1 MRERGGDRLLGVP
14 SKKKLSHLVLSGAAK
29 IHALV
34 DAAAA
39 SIERDGIACTSQLE
53 RTLFDDM
60 NGLCRELMAALLSS
74 EEATRVDYEPT
85 GSERN
90 GGCHEK
96 RIVTLF
102 GELPPIRRTYYYDTE
117 KKDGHYPFDDR
128 LGLFGRYTPALCA
141 EAMRYAVNHP
151 YGDASREFA
160 RAHSFAL
167 SPDAMME
174 IVDAHG
180 AKAAEFAKDK
190 DVGEKEDKDAPADI
204 VYGLVDGTGIALRKK
219 HTSKTKGKKG
229 RKGKS
234 KTREVKMA
242 VFFRGGIDSE
252 NEPFRLSEST
262 TYVAT
267 MDRRAKFEKQ
277 ARAEFDRRFGRKP
290 KLMIYISDGG
300 KWTQTVRK
308 NEFPF
313 AVEILDIFH
322 AIEHLKPLMLGLG
335 IKEGS
340 KRWKRLHRRLRDKIS
355 EGKIESV
362 LNSVWKGKYGKLTK
376 DAMKEFKY
384 FRRNK
389 DRMKY
394 DEYRANGWFY
404 GSGMV
409 ESGCKTVVGQRFK
422 QSGMIWSLD
431 GSKALLALRTL
442 YKSNRLDEFFNHLVA
457 GLPQVACAA

>member
-1 MRERGGDRLLGVP
+1 
-14 SKKKLSHLVLSGAAK
+14 
-29 IHALV
+29 
-34 DAAAA
+34 
-39 SIERDGIACTSQLE
+39 
-53 RTLFDDM
+53 M

-74 EEATRVDYEPT
+74 EEATRADYEPT
-85 GSERN
+85 GRERN
-90 GGCHEK
+90 AGRHEK
-96 RIVTLF
+96 RIVTMF

-190 DVGEKEDKDAPADI
+190 DVGGKEDKDAPADI

-277 ARAEFDRRFGRKP
+277 ARAEFDRRFGREP

-340 KRWKRLHRRLRDKIS
+340 KRWKRLHKQLRDKIS
-355 EGKIESV
+355 DGKIESV
-362 LNSVWKGKYGKLTK
+362 LDSVWKGRYGKLTK

-394 DEYRANGWFY
+394 DVYRANGWFY

-431 GSKALLALRTL
+431 GSRSLLALRTL
-442 YKSNRLDEFFNHLVA
+442 YKSNRLEEFFNHLVA

>member
-29 IHALV
+29 IHAIV
-34 DAAAA
+34 DAAAE

-85 GSERN
+85 GSECN

-102 GELPPIRRTYYYDTE
+102 GMLPPIKRTYYYDTE
-117 KKDGHYPFDDR
+117 RKDGHYPFDDR

-167 SPDAMME
+167 SPDVMME

-180 AKAAEFAKDK
+180 AKAVEFAKDSGI
-190 DVGEKEDKDAPADI
+190 GEKEDKDAPADI
-204 VYGLVDGTGIALRKK
+204 VYGMSDGTGIALRKK

-252 NEPFRLSEST
+252 NKPFRLSEST

-277 ARAEFDRRFGRKP
+277 ARAEFDRRFGQRP

-300 KWTQTVRK
+300 RWTQTVRK

-313 AVEILDIFH
+313 AVEILDIYH
-322 AIEHLKPLMLGLG
+322 AIEHLKPLMLGLR

-340 KRWKRLHRRLRDKIS
+340 KRWKRLHKQLRDKIS

-362 LNSVWKGKYGKLTK
+362 LDSLWKGRYGKLTK

-431 GSKALLALRTL
+431 GSKSLLALRTL
-442 YKSNRLDEFFNHLVA
+442 YKSNRLEEFFNHLVA